1 MKPEDDLPVDFI
13 GEEAPPE
20 KDNLEKAAKLALAIM
35 GDAEAE
41 DDDGFSSLEG
51 AFTSIENSEEFAGLE
66 GDIDRHTPPAQAQA
80 SHVNEYGVKVRGAKR
95 CQPLADDDEI
105 HFSVNLGDD

>member
-1 MKPEDDLPVDFI
+1 MSEPDDDLPAAFVGEDQTVAPKRETAASDLNAEKEEDFSTL
-13 GEEAPPE
+13 G
-20 KDNLEKAAKLALAIM
+20 
-35 GDAEAE
+35 
-41 DDDGFSSLEG
+41 G
-51 AFTSIENSEEFAGLE
+51 AFTSIENSEEFKGLE
-66 GDIDRHTPPAQAQA
+66 GDVDRHTPPAEAQA